1 MSVAIR
7 TSQNVLLEYEPAS
20 IGERILAA
28 LIDYVIIF
36 GWILLTFALPN
47 SLGFRTNS
55 FYTILV
61 FFPVI
66 VYDLVS
72 EWLLNGRSLGKIAMK
87 IRVVMLDGSPPSLG
101 AYLIRWLLRIVESA
115 AFLGGIVPI
124 ITVAANGKGQRLGDI
139 AAGTTVVRLK
149 PAVTLDEVIMRPL
162 VENYAVQFPDVR
174 LLSDRDINVVRNVV
188 RIGDEQ
194 ALMRTANKIKE
205 VTGIRSDI
213 GNREFLL
220 TVINDYQFITAQ

>member
-7 TSQNVLLEYEPAS
+7 TSQNVLVEYEPAS

-28 LIDYVIIF
+28 IIDYVVIF
-36 GWILLTFALPN
+36 GWLMLTLALP
-47 SLGFRTNS
+47 SSMGFRVNS
-55 FYTILV
+55 FYSFLV
-61 FFPVI
+61 LFPVV

-87 IRVVMLDGSPPSLG
+87 IRVVMLDGSPPGLG
-101 AYLIRWLLRIVESA
+101 AYLIRWLLRIIESV

-139 AAGTTVVRLK
+139 AASTTVVRLK
-149 PAVTLDEVIMRPL
+149 PAVTLDDVIIRPFI
-162 VENYAVQFPDVR
+162 ENYAVQFPDVR

-188 RIGDEQ
+188 RVGDEQ
-194 ALMRTANKIKE
+194 ALMRTATKIKE
-205 VTGIRSDI
+205 VTGIQSAI
-213 GNREFLL
+213 GNREFLI